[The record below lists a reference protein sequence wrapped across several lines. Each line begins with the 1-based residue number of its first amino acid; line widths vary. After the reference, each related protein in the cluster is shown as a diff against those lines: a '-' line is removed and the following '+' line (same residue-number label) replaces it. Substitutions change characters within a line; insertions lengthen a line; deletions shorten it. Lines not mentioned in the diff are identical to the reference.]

1 MPVRAA
7 CAAVGVELRAVGF
20 DKDEE
25 GEAAASGLY
34 RVRLFPCGSVE
45 EGGSDLVAHGFVFAV
60 DVFWKLSISQHGA
73 GLGGFLCLGGSRGIE
88 GVGGSDRVEVEDG
101 DYAGLPESTLRE
113 EPLSVSVYVVCRQ
126 EASLLSID
134 RCGIFNKRPV

>member
-60 DVFWKLSISQHGA
+60 DEFWKLCITQHRTILSGNFSGA
-73 GLGGFLCLGGSRGIE
+73 GGGRIKN
-88 GVGGSDRVEVEDG
+88 VDRSG
-101 DYAGLPESTLRE
+101 
-113 EPLSVSVYVVCRQ
+113 
-126 EASLLSID
+126 
-134 RCGIFNKRPV
+134 